1 MKKFSVFFYPI
12 FLILLTCH
20 CSEENT
26 TNVPTLANITAV
38 VKGAINLE
46 YSGSGIVTT
55 STIGNALV
63 LNLGTSTKVNNKS
76 YLLGVFIFFEDR
88 VEKIGKFQFT
98 SASGII
104 PGDFAVGTFDI
115 VEGGNKKQFIS
126 DSGYVDI
133 TMLEGT
139 TVRGTFYFRA
149 KEKTTGEVIEVT
161 NGVISF

>member
-1 MKKFSVFFYPI
+1 MRKFCLFLSITFL
-12 FLILLTCH
+12 FLIFNSC
-20 CSEENT
+20 EEKNT
-26 TNVPTLANITAV
+26 TDIPTLANITAV
-38 VKGAINLE
+38 IKGAIDLE

-63 LNLGTSTKVNNKS
+63 LNLGTSTKINNKS

-88 VEKIGKFQFT
+88 VEKVGKFRFT

-115 VEGGNKKQFIS
+115 VEGNNKKQFLS
-126 DSGYVDI
+126 DSGSVDI

-149 KEKTTGEVIEVT
+149 KEKTTGEIIEVT
-161 NGVISF
+161 NGTISF